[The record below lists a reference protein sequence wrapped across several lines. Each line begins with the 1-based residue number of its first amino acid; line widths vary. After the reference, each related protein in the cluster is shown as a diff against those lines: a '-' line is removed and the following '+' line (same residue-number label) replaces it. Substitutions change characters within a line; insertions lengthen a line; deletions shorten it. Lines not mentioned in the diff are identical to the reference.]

1 MRVGCDPMAASAFFD
16 ISALIFSRVPK
27 MTQVREYPVFTARTV
42 RRLSPRPPP
51 PQSPSQISQLR
62 AANPSHAIVGPAH
75 ATAVGEPGLSFGLR
89 QADPGSML
97 DRMELA
103 AEQCDVAVIGGGPAG
118 STAAALLAQRGYNVM
133 ALEKARHPR
142 FHIGESLLPIN
153 LPVFERLG
161 VLDKVRALGVFKPGA
176 DFEADN
182 ERGYNTFAFARA
194 IGNSPPHAYQVW
206 RQDFDK
212 MLYEHAR
219 ACGAN
224 AREGHEAVSIEQ
236 NGPRDT
242 RLEVRADD
250 GRSYRIQAR
259 YVVDASG
266 RDTFLAAK
274 KKLRRKNN
282 QHQSAAIFG
291 HFRGADARS
300 GEDAG
305 NISMYRFE
313 HGWMWMIPLPQGVM
327 SVGAVCR
334 PDYLKQ
340 RKGRTL
346 EFLLD
351 TLKRNPALWRRVERA
366 DLIGNEVRVTGN
378 YSYDSTRM
386 GGPGWVLV
394 GDAFA
399 FLDPV
404 FSSGVYLAMSG
415 AEQAAHAVDAALR
428 EPAREAALLR
438 KLEKRQRA
446 GMARFSFFIYR
457 FNGPVMRQMFRQPR
471 NTWQLEQ
478 GVISML
484 AGDLFDT
491 PKVLWRLQLF
501 KLVYFFAGLRDLRH
515 WRAEHK
521 YRLAQAR
528 SQFTGGNTP
537 LDKI

>member
-1 MRVGCDPMAASAFFD
+1 
-16 ISALIFSRVPK
+16 
-27 MTQVREYPVFTARTV
+27 MTTPT
-42 RRLSPRPPP
+42 
-51 PQSPSQISQLR
+51 
-62 AANPSHAIVGPAH
+62 
-75 ATAVGEPGLSFGLR
+75 ATAT
-89 QADPGSML
+89 
-97 DRMELA
+97 
-103 AEQCDVAVIGGGPAG
+103 EQCDVAVIGGGPAG
-118 STAAALLAQRGYNVM
+118 STAAALLARRGHRVI
-133 ALEKARHPR
+133 ALEKAHHPR
-142 FHIGESLLPIN
+142 FHIGESLLPMN
-153 LPVFERLG
+153 LPLFERLG

-182 ERGYNTFAFARA
+182 ERGYNTYQFSRA

-219 ACGAN
+219 DCGAD
-224 AREGHEAVSIEQ
+224 AREGHEVVAVEQ
-236 NGPRDT
+236 TGPRESLLD
-242 RLEVRADD
+242 VRTDD
-250 GRSYRIQAR
+250 GRSYRIQSR

-266 RDTFLAAK
+266 RDALISTK
-274 KKLRRKNN
+274 RRLRRKNA

-291 HFRGADARS
+291 HFRGAERRP

-305 NISMYRFE
+305 NISIYSFE
-313 HGWMWMIPLPQGVM
+313 HGWMWMIPLPDGVM

-340 RKGRTL
+340 RKGRTV

-351 TLKRNPALWRRVERA
+351 TLGRSPALWRRLEQA
-366 DLIGNEVRVTGN
+366 ALIDDEVRVTGN
-378 YSYDSTRM
+378 YSYDSARM

-415 AEQAAHAVDAALR
+415 AEQAVQVVDTALR

-457 FNGPVMRQMFRQPR
+457 FNGPVMQQMFRQPR

-491 PKVLWRLQLF
+491 PKVLWRLKLF
-501 KLVYFFAGLRDLRH
+501 KLVYAIVGLRDYRR
-515 WRAEHK
+515 WRAEHR

-537 LDKI
+537 LDRT

>member
-1 MRVGCDPMAASAFFD
+1 MDD
-16 ISALIFSRVPK
+16 I
-27 MTQVREYPVFTARTV
+27 
-42 RRLSPRPPP
+42 
-51 PQSPSQISQLR
+51 
-62 AANPSHAIVGPAH
+62 GPA
-75 ATAVGEPGLSFGLR
+75 
-89 QADPGSML
+89 
-97 DRMELA
+97 
-103 AEQCDVAVIGGGPAG
+103 AERCDVAVIGGGPSG
-118 STAAALLAQRGYNVM
+118 STAAALLARRGYKVI
-133 ALEKARHPR
+133 ALEKAHHPR
-142 FHIGESLLPIN
+142 FHIGESLLPMN
-153 LPVFERLG
+153 LPRFERLG

-182 ERGYNTFAFARA
+182 ERGYNTYAFARA

-219 ACGAN
+219 ECGAD
-224 AREGHEAVSIEQ
+224 AREGHEVVNVEQ
-236 NGPRDT
+236 NSARET
-242 RLEVRADD
+242 RIDVRTDD
-250 GRSYRIQAR
+250 GRSYRIQAC

-266 RDTFLAAK
+266 RDAFLSAK
-274 KKLRRKNN
+274 RKLRRKND

-291 HFRGADARS
+291 HYRGAQRRV

-305 NISMYRFE
+305 NISIYSFE
-313 HGWMWMIPLPQGVM
+313 HGWMWMIPLPDGVM

-340 RKGRTL
+340 RKGRAV
-346 EFLLD
+346 EFLLN
-351 TLKRNPALWRRVERA
+351 TLKLSPALWQRVERA
-366 DLIGNEVRVTGN
+366 ELIGNEVRVTGN
-378 YSYDSTRM
+378 YSYDSRQI

-404 FSSGVYLAMSG
+404 FSSGVYLAVNV
-415 AEQAAHAVDAALR
+415 VDAALR
-428 EPAREAALLR
+428 EPATEMALLR

-446 GMARFSFFIYR
+446 GMDRFSFFIYR
-457 FNGPVMRQMFRQPR
+457 FNGPVMQQMFRQPR

-491 PKVLWRLQLF
+491 PKVLWRLKLF
-501 KLVYFFAGLRDLRH
+501 KLVYAISGIRDFRR

-537 LDKI
+537 LDKA

>member
-1 MRVGCDPMAASAFFD
+1 MAEQE
-16 ISALIFSRVPK
+16 V
-27 MTQVREYPVFTARTV
+27 
-42 RRLSPRPPP
+42 
-51 PQSPSQISQLR
+51 
-62 AANPSHAIVGPAH
+62 
-75 ATAVGEPGLSFGLR
+75 
-89 QADPGSML
+89 
-97 DRMELA
+97 
-103 AEQCDVAVIGGGPAG
+103 EQCDVAVIGGGPGG
-118 STAAALLAQRGYNVM
+118 STAAALLARRGYKVI
-133 ALEKARHPR
+133 ALEKAHHPR
-142 FHIGESLLPIN
+142 FHIGESLLPMN

-182 ERGYNTFAFARA
+182 ARGYNTYAFARA
-194 IGNSPPHAYQVW
+194 IGQSPPHAYQVW

-212 MLYEHAR
+212 MLYGHAR
-219 ACGAN
+219 ESGAD
-224 AREGHEAVSIEQ
+224 AREGHEVVHVEQ
-236 NGPRDT
+236 RGPRESWLD
-242 RLEVRADD
+242 VRTDD
-250 GRSYRIQAR
+250 GRDYAIQTR

-266 RDTFLAAK
+266 RDALLASK
-274 KKLRRKNN
+274 RKLRRRND

-291 HFRGADARS
+291 HFRGAARRE

-305 NISMYRFE
+305 NISIYSFA
-313 HGWMWMIPLPQGVM
+313 HGWMWMIPLPDGVM

-340 RKGRTL
+340 RKGRTV
-346 EFLLD
+346 EFLFD
-351 TLKRNPALWRRVERA
+351 TLKLSPALWARVQHAE
-366 DLIGNEVRVTGN
+366 LIDNEVRVTGN
-378 YSYDSTRM
+378 YSYDASRM

-415 AEQAAHAVDAALR
+415 AEQAAAVVDQALR
-428 EPAREAALLR
+428 EPQREPALLR

-457 FNGPVMRQMFRQPR
+457 FNGPVMQQMFRQPR

-491 PKVLWRLQLF
+491 PQVLWRLKLF
-501 KLVYFFAGLRDLRH
+501 KLVYAICFLRDWRRS
-515 WRAEHK
+515 RAEHR

-528 SQFTGGNTP
+528 ARFTGGNTP
-537 LDKI
+537 LDEA

>member
-1 MRVGCDPMAASAFFD
+1 MA
-16 ISALIFSRVPK
+16 P
-27 MTQVREYPVFTARTV
+27 
-42 RRLSPRPPP
+42 
-51 PQSPSQISQLR
+51 
-62 AANPSHAIVGPAH
+62 
-75 ATAVGEPGLSFGLR
+75 
-89 QADPGSML
+89 
-97 DRMELA
+97 
-103 AEQCDVAVIGGGPAG
+103 EQCDVAVIGGGPAG
-118 STAAALLAQRGYNVM
+118 STAAALLARRGYKVI

-142 FHIGESLLPIN
+142 FHIGESLLPMN
-153 LPVFERLG
+153 LPLFERLG
-161 VLDKVRALGVFKPGA
+161 VLDKVRAIGVFKPGA

-182 ERGYNTFAFARA
+182 ERGYNTYAFSRA
-194 IGNSPPHAYQVW
+194 IGKSPPHAYQVW

-219 ACGAN
+219 ESGAD
-224 AREGHEAVSIEQ
+224 AREAQEVVNVEQ
-236 NGPRDT
+236 NGPRET
-242 RLEVRADD
+242 RLDVRTDD
-250 GRSYRIQAR
+250 GRSYRILAR

-266 RDTFLAAK
+266 RDAFLSGK
-274 KKLRRKNN
+274 KRLRRKND

-291 HFRGADARS
+291 HYRDAERRP
-300 GEDAG
+300 GEDEG
-305 NISMYRFE
+305 NISIYSFA
-313 HGWMWMIPLPQGVM
+313 HGWMWMIPLPGGVM

-340 RKGRTL
+340 RKGRTV
-346 EFLLD
+346 EFLVE
-351 TLKRNPALWRRVERA
+351 TLKLSPALWRRIERA
-366 DLIGNEVRVTGN
+366 ELIGNEVRVTGN
-378 YSYDSTRM
+378 YSYDSKHM

-415 AEQAAHAVDAALR
+415 AEQAVEVVDRALRDAAT
-428 EPAREAALLR
+428 EPALLR

-457 FNGPVMRQMFRQPR
+457 FNGPVMQQMFRQPR

-491 PKVLWRLQLF
+491 PKVLWRLRLF
-501 KLVYFFAGLRDLRH
+501 KLVYAICGVRDWQR

-537 LDKI
+537 LDKA

>member
-1 MRVGCDPMAASAFFD
+1 M
-16 ISALIFSRVPK
+16 
-27 MTQVREYPVFTARTV
+27 Q
-42 RRLSPRPPP
+42 
-51 PQSPSQISQLR
+51 
-62 AANPSHAIVGPAH
+62 
-75 ATAVGEPGLSFGLR
+75 
-89 QADPGSML
+89 
-97 DRMELA
+97 
-103 AEQCDVAVIGGGPAG
+103 QCDVVVIGGGPAG
-118 STAAALLAQRGYNVM
+118 STAAALLARRAYKVI
-133 ALEKARHPR
+133 ALEKAHHPR
-142 FHIGESLLPIN
+142 FHIGESLLPMN
-153 LPVFERLG
+153 LPIFERLG
-161 VLDKVRALGVFKPGA
+161 VLDKVRALGVFKSGA

-182 ERGYNTFAFARA
+182 DRGYNTYAFARA

-212 MLYEHAR
+212 MLFDHAR
-219 ACGAN
+219 ECGAD
-224 AREGHEAVSIEQ
+224 AREGHEVVKLEQ
-236 NGPRDT
+236 HGPRDT
-242 RLEVRADD
+242 RLDVNADD
-250 GRSYRIQAR
+250 GRSYRIQTR

-266 RDTFLAAK
+266 RDALLSTK
-274 KKLRRKNN
+274 KKLRRKNAE
-282 QHQSAAIFG
+282 HQSAAIFA
-291 HFRGADARS
+291 HFRGAQLRA

-305 NISMYRFE
+305 NISIYRFDY
-313 HGWMWMIPLPQGVM
+313 GWMWMIPLPDGVM

-340 RKGRTL
+340 RKGRTV
-346 EFLLD
+346 EFLLE
-351 TLKRNPALWRRVERA
+351 TLKLNGALWHRMQNAE
-366 DLIGNEVRVTGN
+366 LIGNEVRVTGN
-378 YSYDSTRM
+378 YSYDSLRM

-415 AEQAAHAVDAALR
+415 AEQAVNVVDSALR
-428 EPAREAALLR
+428 EPAAESALLR

-457 FNGPVMRQMFRQPR
+457 FNGPVMQQMFREPR

-491 PKVLWRLQLF
+491 PKVLTRLKLF
-501 KLVYFFAGLRDLRH
+501 KLVYAICGLREWRR

-537 LDKI
+537 LDKV

>member
-1 MRVGCDPMAASAFFD
+1 
-16 ISALIFSRVPK
+16 
-27 MTQVREYPVFTARTV
+27 MTDQVETT
-42 RRLSPRPPP
+42 
-51 PQSPSQISQLR
+51 I
-62 AANPSHAIVGPAH
+62 
-75 ATAVGEPGLSFGLR
+75 
-89 QADPGSML
+89 
-97 DRMELA
+97 EL
-103 AEQCDVAVIGGGPAG
+103 CDVVVIGGGPGG
-118 STAAALLAQRGYNVM
+118 STTAALLARRGYKVI
-133 ALEKARHPR
+133 ALEKAHHPR
-142 FHIGESLLPIN
+142 FHIGESLLPMN

-182 ERGYNTFAFARA
+182 ERGYNTYAFARA
-194 IGNSPPHAYQVW
+194 IGQSPPHAYQVW

-212 MLYEHAR
+212 MLYDHAR
-219 ACGAN
+219 ECGAD
-224 AREGHEAVSIEQ
+224 AREGHEVVQIEQ
-236 NGPRDT
+236 RGPRES
-242 RLEVRADD
+242 RLDVKTDD
-250 GRSYRIQAR
+250 GRSYCIQAR

-266 RDTFLAAK
+266 RDAFLSAK
-274 KKLRRKNN
+274 MKLRRKNE

-291 HFRGADARS
+291 HYRGAEQRA

-305 NISMYRFE
+305 NISVYSFE
-313 HGWMWMIPLPQGVM
+313 HGWMWMIPLPDGVM

-351 TLKRNPALWRRVERA
+351 TLKLSPALWRRLEHA
-366 DLIGNEVRVTGN
+366 ELIDNEVRVTGN

-415 AEQAAHAVDAALR
+415 AEQAVDVVDQALR
-428 EPAREAALLR
+428 DPAREMSLLR

-457 FNGPVMRQMFRQPR
+457 FNGPVMQQMFRQPR

-501 KLVYFFAGLRDLRH
+501 KLVYAICGLRD
-515 WRAEHK
+515 WRCWRSEHK

-528 SQFTGGNTP
+528 AQFTGGNTP
-537 LDKI
+537 LDKA

>member
-1 MRVGCDPMAASAFFD
+1 MADQAEMAA
-16 ISALIFSRVPK
+16 
-27 MTQVREYPVFTARTV
+27 
-42 RRLSPRPPP
+42 
-51 PQSPSQISQLR
+51 
-62 AANPSHAIVGPAH
+62 
-75 ATAVGEPGLSFGLR
+75 
-89 QADPGSML
+89 
-97 DRMELA
+97 EL
-103 AEQCDVAVIGGGPAG
+103 CDVVVIGGGPGG
-118 STAAALLAQRGYNVM
+118 STAAALLARHGYKVI

-142 FHIGESLLPIN
+142 FHIGESLLPMN

-182 ERGYNTFAFARA
+182 ERGYNTYAFARA
-194 IGNSPPHAYQVW
+194 IGQSPPHAYQVW

-212 MLYEHAR
+212 MLYDHAR
-219 ACGAN
+219 DCGAD
-224 AREGHEAVSIEQ
+224 AREGHEVVQVEQ
-236 NGPRDT
+236 RGSRESWLDVKT
-242 RLEVRADD
+242 DD
-250 GRSYRIQAR
+250 GRSYCIQAR

-266 RDTFLAAK
+266 RDAFLSAK
-274 KKLRRKNN
+274 RKLRRRND

-291 HFRGADARS
+291 HYRDAEPRA

-305 NISMYRFE
+305 NISIYRFE
-313 HGWMWMIPLPQGVM
+313 HGWMWMIPLPDGVM

-340 RKGRTL
+340 RKGRTV

-351 TLKRNPALWRRVERA
+351 TLKLSPALWRRVEHA
-366 DLIGNEVRVTGN
+366 ELIDNEVRVTGN
-378 YSYDSTRM
+378 YSYDSIRM

-415 AEQAAHAVDAALR
+415 AEQAAAVVDQSLR
-428 EPAREAALLR
+428 EPQREMALLR

-446 GMARFSFFIYR
+446 GMGRFAFFIYR
-457 FNGPVMRQMFRQPR
+457 FNGPVMQQMFRQPR

-491 PKVLWRLQLF
+491 PRVLRKLGLF
-501 KLVYFFAGLRDLRH
+501 KLVYAVSVLRDWRRS
-515 WRAEHK
+515 RAEHK

-528 SQFTGGNTP
+528 AQFLGGNTP
-537 LDKI
+537 LDKV